1 MEPRRAPH
9 RYVGKGAEIMSTE
22 DRRVIIIQQRQIAR
36 LTALAE
42 SLISAMDRQTDA
54 IGRLVAIAMTP
65 QEDEDIDPGKPAKP
79 MYLSNED

>member
-1 MEPRRAPH
+1 MGIFLRAEY
-9 RYVGKGAEIMSTE
+9 RCANLRIGEYMDDK
-22 DRRVIIIQQRQIAR
+22 RVIIIQQRQIAR

-65 QEDEDIDPGKPAKP
+65 QEEEDIDPGKPAKP